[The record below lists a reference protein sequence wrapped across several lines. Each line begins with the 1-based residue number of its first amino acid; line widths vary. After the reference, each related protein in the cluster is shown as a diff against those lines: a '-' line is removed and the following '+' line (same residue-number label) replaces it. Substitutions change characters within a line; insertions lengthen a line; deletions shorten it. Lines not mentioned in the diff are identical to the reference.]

1 MRMTKDNF
9 RSLCR
14 ERSYVLDGKTG
25 KSVKTDYGKILDVI
39 DKTDEKSKT
48 KLKKLMKKINI
59 K

>member
-1 MRMTKDNF
+1 MTKDNF

-39 DKTDEKSKT
+39 DKTDEKSAIQKGT
-48 KLKKLMKKINI
+48 AMKSF
-59 K
+59 